1 MPDSIFSKLGRA
13 LSIFGVSSPEDI
25 RKMQRSGTVTHPPP
39 GDLSATEDI
48 CKANDPGYS
57 RPSPHQ
63 TSTKREVG

>member
-1 MPDSIFSKLGRA
+1 MPGSIFSKLGRA

-48 CKANDPGYS
+48 AK
-57 RPSPHQ
+57 RPTRDIGATSPNQ
-63 TSTKREVG
+63 TSTQREVE